1 MGIYIYMG
9 LGRSVKWLVGGFMNL
24 RENSCV
30 REEVD
35 ALSKEARQRQ
45 KNRPLMQ
52 TQNHLIWNSSNR
64 SKFVTYQD
72 ADRSFDRDHRSVPVL
87 IPKIP
92 WFYPLTTV
100 FWLDRDRCRWQI
112 GPCIWRHKKDPH
124 FRIPPR
130 CRPRWHQWHLFQRI
144 LPSIVA

>member
-1 MGIYIYMG
+1 MG

-52 TQNHLIWNSSNR
+52 TQNHLI
-64 SKFVTYQD
+64 
-72 ADRSFDRDHRSVPVL
+72 
-87 IPKIP
+87 
-92 WFYPLTTV
+92 
-100 FWLDRDRCRWQI
+100 
-112 GPCIWRHKKDPH
+112 
-124 FRIPPR
+124 
-130 CRPRWHQWHLFQRI
+130 
-144 LPSIVA
+144 